1 MKTRVSS
8 EEWAVEEG
16 PQGNQKKTLPEEG
29 STREE
34 DQWKPK
40 ERERSQMGCPMGL
53 DR

>member
-1 MKTRVSS
+1 MKTRVMSV
-8 EEWAVEEG
+8 EWAVEEG
-16 PQGNQKKTLPEEG
+16 PQGNQIKTLQRTGG
-29 STREE
+29 STEE